1 MYVLELEPLS
11 AASFGSIFSRG
22 FRVSFFVR
30 VPWPCQSL
38 SGGLGPM
45 GLRMLSFPLPWETG
59 LDTFCAVDVRACL
72 TCVVF

>member
-1 MYVLELEPLS
+1 MYVLQLEPLS

-45 GLRMLSFPLPWETG
+45 GLGMLSFPLPWETG
-59 LDTFCAVDVRACL
+59 LETFCAVEVRACL
-72 TCVVF
+72 ACVVF

>member
-45 GLRMLSFPLPWETG
+45 GLGMLSFPLPWETG
-59 LDTFCAVDVRACL
+59 METCCAVEVRACL
-72 TCVVF
+72 ACVVF

>member
-1 MYVLELEPLS
+1 MYVLEMEPLS

-45 GLRMLSFPLPWETG
+45 GLGMLSFPLPWETG
-59 LDTFCAVDVRACL
+59 LETFCAVEVRACL
-72 TCVVF
+72 ACVVF